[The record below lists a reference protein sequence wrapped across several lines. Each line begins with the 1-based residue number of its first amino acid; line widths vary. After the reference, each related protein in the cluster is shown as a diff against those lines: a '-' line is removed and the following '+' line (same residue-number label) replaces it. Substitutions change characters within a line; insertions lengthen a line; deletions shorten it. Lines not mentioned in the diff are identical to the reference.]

1 MERKPYSEL
10 TIIDNFMFTEVFR
23 DETLMTELLRRVL
36 PEEEIGRQKIVIKEM
51 TVSPVYLKRGVRFDV
66 YSEDGTHLFDVEM
79 QAGIQEN
86 LFDRAIVNLSNLIVH
101 SKNPSEPFQLKGKFF
116 VIFFCAYDE
125 TKTGRLMEHYTF
137 KNENGTDDMEQA
149 HIIIVNCP
157 VKAEDHPSIRP
168 FADYVTDGTNT
179 MDDPFVREVES
190 AVQLKK
196 KDREAEDR
204 YMNYEYELYCAKKE
218 GIEEGRKEGRK
229 KGIRDGESIGMIR
242 IYDAFLEIGMNEEE
256 SAAKTAGAFR
266 KTIPEV
272 LQAVAERESI
282 LPESDS

>member
-1 MERKPYSEL
+1 MYFGRK
-10 TIIDNFMFTEVFR
+10 
-23 DETLMTELLRRVL
+23 VL
-36 PEEEIGRQKIVIKEM
+36 I
-51 TVSPVYLKRGVRFDV
+51 Y
-66 YSEDGTHLFDVEM
+66 
-79 QAGIQEN
+79 
-86 LFDRAIVNLSNLIVH
+86 
-101 SKNPSEPFQLKGKFF
+101 
-116 VIFFCAYDE
+116 FCAYDE

-218 GIEEGRKEGRK
+218 GLRA
-229 KGIRDGESIGMIR
+229 GEHIGMIR
-242 IYDAFLEIGMNEEE
+242 MYDAFLEIGMNEEE
-256 SAAKTAGAFR
+256 AAARTADAFK

-272 LQAVAERESI
+272 LQAIAERESI

>member
-1 MERKPYSEL
+1 M
-10 TIIDNFMFTEVFR
+10 
-23 DETLMTELLRRVL
+23 
-36 PEEEIGRQKIVIKEM
+36 
-51 TVSPVYLKRGVRFDV
+51 
-66 YSEDGTHLFDVEM
+66 
-79 QAGIQEN
+79 
-86 LFDRAIVNLSNLIVH
+86 NLSSMIIH
-101 SKNPSEPFQLKGKFF
+101 SREPSEPFRPKGKAY

-125 TKTGRLMEHYTF
+125 TETGNLLEHYRYMSRSTHEE
-137 KNENGTDDMEQA
+137 KDLTN
-149 HIIIVNCP
+149 IIIVNCP

-168 FADYVTDGTNT
+168 FADYVMDGTNT
-179 MDDPFVREVES
+179 TEDTFIQEVES

-229 KGIRDGESIGMIR
+229 EGIRDGESIGMIR
-242 IYDAFLEIGMNEEE
+242 MYDAFLEIGMNEEE